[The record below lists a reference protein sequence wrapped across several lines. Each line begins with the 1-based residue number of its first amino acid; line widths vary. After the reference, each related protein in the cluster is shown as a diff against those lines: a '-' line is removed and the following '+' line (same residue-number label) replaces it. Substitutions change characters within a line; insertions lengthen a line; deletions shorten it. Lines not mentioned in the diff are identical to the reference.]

1 MSLAMDTPL
10 LVFASQVG
18 DDRILDE
25 GNTVKLRG

>member
-1 MSLAMDTPL
+1 MSLAMDAPV

-18 DDRILDE
+18 GDWILDD